1 MPRLLGVEIPA
12 DKRVEVSLTYIYG
25 IGFSTARRILE
36 QTNIDPNIRA
46 KDLTPQQLNE
56 IIHAI
61 TNNKI
66 KIEGDLRRDVQGNL
80 KRLQAIN
87 SYRGIRHRKGLPVRG
102 QRTSTNARTR
112 KGPRKTVGVIRNP
125 DTPDETKTPGD
136 AAQKEPAPKEA
147 APTAETAPK
156 RPAPKKTAKPKKE
169 QPAPTAGTPENLSL
183 STDEVEKPKVVKAK
197 GSKNVHSG
205 VAHVM
210 ATFNNTIVTITD
222 MKGNVIGWSSAGKV
236 GFKGSRKSTAY
247 AAQMVAQDASRQ
259 AMGHGLKEVEVLVK
273 GPGAGRESAVR
284 ALQAIGLELT
294 VIRDV
299 TPVPHNGCRPP
310 KQRRV

>member
-1 MPRLLGVEIPA
+1 MADPENPTNPA
-12 DKRVEVSLTYIYG
+12 PEEPKATEPKP
-25 IGFSTARRILE
+25 A
-36 QTNIDPNIRA
+36 PA
-46 KDLTPQQLNE
+46 TPE
-56 IIHAI
+56 S
-61 TNNKI
+61 
-66 KIEGDLRRDVQGNL
+66 RQGEP
-80 KRLQAIN
+80 A
-87 SYRGIRHRKGLPVRG
+87 
-102 QRTSTNARTR
+102 AA
-112 KGPRKTVGVIRNP
+112 
-125 DTPDETKTPGD
+125 TKPD
-136 AAQKEPAPKEA
+136 AAPKAPAA
-147 APTAETAPK
+147 
-156 RPAPKKTAKPKKE
+156 KKAAKPKKD
-169 QPAPTAGTPENLSL
+169 QPAAAAPTENLSL
-183 STDEVEKPKVVKAK
+183 SADDVEKPKIVKAK

-205 VAHVM
+205 VAHVLS
-210 ATFNNTIVTITD
+210 TFNNTIVTITD

-284 ALQAIGLELT
+284 ALQAIGLDLT

>member
-1 MPRLLGVEIPA
+1 MAEETNPA
-12 DKRVEVSLTYIYG
+12 G
-25 IGFSTARRILE
+25 
-36 QTNIDPNIRA
+36 
-46 KDLTPQQLNE
+46 
-56 IIHAI
+56 
-61 TNNKI
+61 
-66 KIEGDLRRDVQGNL
+66 
-80 KRLQAIN
+80 
-87 SYRGIRHRKGLPVRG
+87 
-102 QRTSTNARTR
+102 
-112 KGPRKTVGVIRNP
+112 
-125 DTPDETKTPGD
+125 PDETKTSGN
-136 AAQKEPAPKEA
+136 AAQQEPAPKEA
-147 APTAETAPK
+147 VPKAEATPK
-156 RPAPKKTAKPKKE
+156 RPGPKKTTKAKKE
-169 QPAPTAGTPENLSL
+169 QQPASPTGSPEGLSL
-183 STDEVEKPKVVKAK
+183 STDVVDKPKIVKAK

-205 VAHVM
+205 VAHVL

-222 MKGNVIGWSSAGKV
+222 VKGNVIGWSSAGKV

-284 ALQAIGLELT
+284 ALQAIGLDLT

>member
-1 MPRLLGVEIPA
+1 MAEPESPTNASPEEPKAEEPKSAPVPA
-12 DKRVEVSLTYIYG
+12 DSKEGEKV
-25 IGFSTARRILE
+25 
-36 QTNIDPNIRA
+36 RA
-46 KDLTPQQLNE
+46 SK
-56 IIHAI
+56 A
-61 TNNKI
+61 
-66 KIEGDLRRDVQGNL
+66 
-80 KRLQAIN
+80 
-87 SYRGIRHRKGLPVRG
+87 
-102 QRTSTNARTR
+102 
-112 KGPRKTVGVIRNP
+112 
-125 DTPDETKTPGD
+125 D
-136 AAQKEPAPKEA
+136 AP
-147 APTAETAPK
+147 
-156 RPAPKKTAKPKKE
+156 AKPAKKPAKQKKE
-169 QPAPTAGTPENLSL
+169 QPAAAAAASESLSL
-183 STDEVEKPKVVKAK
+183 SADEVEKPKVVKAK

-205 VAHVM
+205 IAHVL

-259 AMGHGLKEVEVLVK
+259 AMGHGLKEVEVLVR

-284 ALQAIGLELT
+284 ALQAIGLDLT